1 MLGAFYGRLSAV
13 AKQQGALMARAG
25 PGGTASGRREG
36 RQIRLSPGLPVGRFQ
51 KNALPGAAPTRR
63 ARLPRAHTSSLA
75 PPLGALTVLTVLTV
89 PECHFDPFSGPDFQ
103 FEAHKL

>member
-51 KNALPGAAPTRR
+51 KKRPAGGGAYAAGAP
-63 ARLPRAHTSSLA
+63 AAGSHIHILIQS
-75 PPLGALTVLTVLTV
+75 
-89 PECHFDPFSGPDFQ
+89 
-103 FEAHKL
+103 

>member
-51 KNALPGAAPTRR
+51 KNALPGAAPTSQE
-63 ARLPRAHTSSLA
+63 PN
-75 PPLGALTVLTVLTV
+75 LGQHSNVGMLTQPT
-89 PECHFDPFSGPDFQ
+89 
-103 FEAHKL
+103 